1 MQQRC
6 VGISWLVLA
15 TDLLSVSRYPQV
27 AAAKKAF
34 ELGSPWRSMD
44 GTGRRDLLLKL
55 ADLIERDR
63 DYLERLEALDNG
75 KPVGNEGQYGTK
87 FDVHLTLQCFR
98 YYAGWAD
105 KIQGSTIPVEG
116 NVFCYTRKEPI
127 GVCGCIIPWNFPLVM
142 QAWKLAP
149 ALATGNTVV
158 LKSSEKTPL
167 SALHISK
174 LVQEAGFPP
183 GVVNTLSGFGLTA
196 GEPLCRHPEVEKI
209 AFTGSTAVGHKIQQ
223 YAAESNL
230 KKVTLELGGKS
241 PMIILGDA
249 DIEQAIEAAHIGL
262 FLNQGQCCCAGS
274 RIFVHEDIYDKFV
287 DAAVKR
293 ANEIKVGPYTEVG
306 AEQGP
311 QVDLLQFNSV
321 MGYIEKGKA
330 EGAHVETGGAR
341 HGVKGYFIQPTVFS
355 GKFIVFVY
363 IASQKQSRLLTF
375 FHFDIFVDVTDE
387 MTIAKEEIF
396 GPVMSIL
403 KFRSDEEVIERANRT
418 IFGLAAGI
426 CGKDISRT
434 LSVANQLRAGTVWI
448 NSYDNF
454 DVAAPFGGYKQSGH
468 GRDKGEA
475 ALASWVETKCVIVP
489 LAGPKC

>member
-1 MQQRC
+1 MCCPYVAWYIQQRY
-6 VGISWLVLA
+6 VDIPWLVLA
-15 TDLLSVSRYPQV
+15 SDLLSVSRYPQV

-63 DYLERLEALDNG
+63 DYLENLEALDNG

-87 FDVHLTLQCFR
+87 GDVYLTLQCFR

-105 KIQGSTIPVEG
+105 KIQGLTIPVEG

-127 GVCGCIIPWNFPLVM
+127 GVCGCIIPWNFPLLM

-149 ALATGNTVV
+149 ALATGNTIV

-167 SALHISK
+167 TALHISK
-174 LVQEAGFPP
+174 LVEEAGFPP

-230 KKVTLELGGKS
+230 KKVALELGGKS

-249 DIEQAIEAAHIGL
+249 DIEQAIETAHIGV

-293 ANEIKVGPYTEVG
+293 ANEIKVGPSTEVG

-311 QVDLLQFNSV
+311 QVDLLQFNRV

-363 IASQKQSRLLTF
+363 CVTKTKSSVN
-375 FHFDIFVDVTDE
+375 IF
-387 MTIAKEEIF
+387 
-396 GPVMSIL
+396 P
-403 KFRSDEEVIERANRT
+403 FRH
-418 IFGLAAGI
+418 I
-426 CGKDISRT
+426 CR
-434 LSVANQLRAGTVWI
+434 
-448 NSYDNF
+448 
-454 DVAAPFGGYKQSGH
+454 
-468 GRDKGEA
+468 RD
-475 ALASWVETKCVIVP
+475 
-489 LAGPKC
+489 